1 MERVDQ
7 KIADITGA
15 LSTLEALW
23 QDEHA
28 TKVIALIQ
36 AFPFAGH
43 DEVAAVPTALIGR
56 MFDEGFNEAFT
67 AAQLFLGISKD
78 EFQDRLG
85 AILGPR
91 KIGAKSFKA
100 DRAAYL
106 KALEDMELP
115 EAIAAAISL
124 KPVWSDILIERLR
137 SGRGKA
143 IRGQNRGRG
152 LEDFTEGLVRE
163 VFGDEG
169 YEKRCSFTGYNGKV
183 GKCDFVVPD
192 RQRQM
197 ILIEAKGYGATG
209 SKMTDVLGDVNKII
223 DAKRPDTPF
232 MLVTDGITWMR
243 RMSDL
248 NKLVQL
254 QNSGQITRIYT
265 TQMAA
270 QPSPHFFEGQ
280 NATGGWHFDAATLV

>member
-1 MERVDQ
+1 MQRVEQ
-7 KIADITGA
+7 EVADITGA
-15 LSTLEALW
+15 LSTLEAAW

-36 AFPFAGH
+36 TFPFA
-43 DEVAAVPTALIGR
+43 DRDDIRAVPTALIGR

-85 AILGPR
+85 AILGPD
-91 KIGAKSFKA
+91 KIGVKSFKA

-106 KALEDMELP
+106 KALDEIELP
-115 EAIAAAISL
+115 NAIAAAVSL

-143 IRGQNRGRG
+143 IRGQKRGRG
-152 LEDFTEGLVRE
+152 LEDFTEELVRD
-163 VFGDEG
+163 VFGEGG
-169 YEKRCSFTGYNGKV
+169 YEKRCSFTGHSGKI
-183 GKCDFVVPD
+183 GKCDFVVPN

-223 DAKRPDTPF
+223 EAKRPDTPF

-243 RMSDL
+243 RVSDL
-248 NKLVQL
+248 KRLVQL

-265 TQMAA
+265 TKMAA
-270 QPSPHFFEGQ
+270 LFKIDLE
-280 NATGGWHFDAATLV
+280 TLKAELKI

>member
-1 MERVDQ
+1 MQRVDQ

-15 LSTLEALW
+15 LSTLEAPW

-28 TKVIALIQ
+28 AKVIALIQ
-36 AFPFAGH
+36 TFPFAGH
-43 DEVAAVPTALIGR
+43 DNATAVPTALIGK

-85 AILGPR
+85 AILGPG

-100 DRAAYL
+100 DRTAYL
-106 KALEDMELP
+106 KALDDMGLR
-115 EAIAAAISL
+115 EAIAAAICL

-163 VFGDEG
+163 VFGDGG

-183 GKCDFVVPD
+183 GKCDFVALS
-192 RQRQM
+192 RRRR
-197 ILIEAKGYGATG
+197 LG
-209 SKMTDVLGDVNKII
+209 S
-223 DAKRPDTPF
+223 
-232 MLVTDGITWMR
+232 R
-243 RMSDL
+243 R
-248 NKLVQL
+248 
-254 QNSGQITRIYT
+254 
-265 TQMAA
+265 A
-270 QPSPHFFEGQ
+270 
-280 NATGGWHFDAATLV
+280 

>member
-1 MERVDQ
+1 
-7 KIADITGA
+7 
-15 LSTLEALW
+15 
-23 QDEHA
+23 
-28 TKVIALIQ
+28 
-36 AFPFAGH
+36 
-43 DEVAAVPTALIGR
+43 
-56 MFDEGFNEAFT
+56 
-67 AAQLFLGISKD
+67 
-78 EFQDRLG
+78 
-85 AILGPR
+85 
-91 KIGAKSFKA
+91 
-100 DRAAYL
+100 
-106 KALEDMELP
+106 
-115 EAIAAAISL
+115 
-124 KPVWSDILIERLR
+124 LR

-152 LEDFTEGLVRE
+152 LEDFTEGLVRD
-163 VFGDEG
+163 VFGGGG

-243 RMSDL
+243 RISDL
-248 NKLVQL
+248 KKLVQL

-265 TQMAA
+265 TKMAA
-270 QPSPHFFEGQ
+270 QFKMDLE
-280 NATGGWHFDAATLV
+280 TLKVELKIWGKAL

>member
-1 MERVDQ
+1 M
-7 KIADITGA
+7 K
-15 LSTLEALW
+15 
-23 QDEHA
+23 HA
-28 TKVIALIQ
+28 VKVIALIQ
-36 AFPFAGH
+36 AFPFADHGGT
-43 DEVAAVPTALIGR
+43 ATVPPALIGK

-85 AILGPR
+85 AILGPG

-106 KALEDMELP
+106 KALEEMELP
-115 EAIAAAISL
+115 EAMAAAISL

-143 IRGQNRGRG
+143 IRGQKRGRG
-152 LEDFTEGLVRE
+152 LEDFTEGLVRS
-163 VFGDEG
+163 VFADD
-169 YEKRCSFTGYNGKV
+169 YEKRCSFTGHNGKI

-232 MLVTDGITWMR
+232 MLVTDGITWMQ

-248 NKLVQL
+248 AKLVQL
-254 QNSGQITRIYT
+254 QNIGQITRIYT
-265 TQMAA
+265 TKMAA
-270 QPSPHFFEGQ
+270 QFKE
-280 NATGGWHFDAATLV
+280 DLETLKAELKI